1 VAVAVLIAAV
11 LVIVLVTVIALSRF
25 GVIDGGPFAHKVPK
39 VSAPTEWPATV
50 GEMRLAGNSKPDVS
64 PLDSLD
70 FDWEVSGRYSTG
82 EGEDRVVH
90 SVRVFG
96 STDRVKDTI
105 GNYGVQEVEEGY
117 CGSSILGSR
126 FLTRQCGVTRGSI
139 VAVVESPPSGPSDE
153 QLIGYATS
161 LANALTQVR

>member
-1 VAVAVLIAAV
+1 MVVAALIAAV
-11 LVIVLVTVIALSRF
+11 IVVVLVTVVSLGRF
-25 GVIDGGPFAHKVPK
+25 GSGPFAHKVPK
-39 VSAPTEWPATV
+39 VPAPTEWPATV
-50 GEMRLAGNSKPDVS
+50 GELRLAGNSKPDVS
-64 PLDSLD
+64 PLESLD

-82 EGEDRVVH
+82 EGEDRTVL

-105 GNYGVQEVEEGY
+105 GNYGVDEVEEGY

-139 VAVVESPPSGPSDE
+139 VAVVESPPTGPSDE
-153 QLIGYATS
+153 ELIGYATS
-161 LANALTQVR
+161 LADALT